1 MKNVFLFP
9 GQGSQAVGM
18 GRALAEAAPAAARL
32 FEEADRIL
40 GWSLREIAWNGPEE
54 ELKRTDRTQPALYV
68 TSMASVAVLAER
80 GIAPGLCAG
89 HSVGEYAALATA
101 GVFDFET
108 GLRLVAL
115 RGEAMHE
122 ASVKAPGGMAALL
135 GIEVDVAEAVC
146 AEVRQAGKGMIAV
159 ANLNAPGQIV
169 ISGEADAL
177 AAASALAKERGA
189 VKVMPLAVAGAWHCD
204 LMKSAEARLAPAIRA
219 ATFLPPVV
227 PVVANVTA
235 RPVSSVDE
243 IRELLVRQ
251 VCGTVRWSDS
261 IRAIE
266 ADGGGRYIEA
276 GAGGVLAGLMKRIAK
291 GTSAVKAGT
300 PDEIAAIAAN

>member
-9 GQGSQAVGM
+9 GQGSQAAGM
-18 GRALAEAAPAAARL
+18 GRALAEASPVAARL
-32 FEEADRIL
+32 FAEADRIL

-68 TSMASVAVLAER
+68 TSMAAAAVLGER
-80 GIAPGLCAG
+80 GIAPGICAG

-108 GLRLVAL
+108 GLQLVAL
-115 RGEAMHE
+115 RGEAMHA

-135 GIEVDVAEAVC
+135 GLEVEVAEAVC
-146 AEVRQAGKGMIAV
+146 AEARRAGKGLIAV

-169 ISGEADAL
+169 ISGEAAAL
-177 AAASALAKERGA
+177 EFATALAKERGA
-189 VKVMPLAVAGAWHCD
+189 AKVMPLAVAGAWHCD
-204 LMKSAEARLAPAIRA
+204 LMKSAEERLAPAIRA
-219 ATFLPPVV
+219 ANFSPPGV

-235 RPVSSVDE
+235 RPVASVEE
-243 IRELLVRQ
+243 IRELLIRQ
-251 VCGTVRWSDS
+251 VCGTVRWNDS

-276 GAGGVLAGLMKRIAK
+276 GSGGVLSGLMKRIAK
-291 GTSAVKAGT
+291 GASAARAGT
-300 PDEIAAIAAN
+300 PEEIAAIEAR